1 LNYKL
6 DLTYNNSASEYS
18 INTLPELQQKLLLC
32 IDENPG
38 IRYRELLRLIN
49 FSNGVLSYHV
59 NKLEKLDLVN
69 VERKNRLT
77 RFFPRNISNE
87 VMGILGNLRNET
99 SYEIMKLL
107 SERGPISQQE
117 IVKSTRKAAS
127 TISWRMKKLLDDNII
142 CIKDK
147 DFNYDENKDF
157 GSKIQHKKVKL
168 YELLNRNLV
177 NDLIY
182 NTNKYI
188 DSMVSN
194 YSEMVD
200 SL

>member
-1 LNYKL
+1 LNYNL
-6 DLTYNNSASEYS
+6 DSTYNISSREYFF
-18 INTLPELQQKLLLC
+18 NTLPKLQQKLLVC

-69 VERKNRLT
+69 VERKTRIT

-87 VMGILGNLRNET
+87 IMGILGNLRNQT
-99 SYEIMKLL
+99 SYEIIKLVYE
-107 SERGPISQQE
+107 SGPISQRE
-117 IVKSTRKAAS
+117 IVKYTRKASS
-127 TISWRMKKLLDDNII
+127 TISWHMKKLLDCNII
-142 CIKDK
+142 YIKNR
-147 DFNYDENKDF
+147 DFNYDENIAF
-157 GSKIQHKKVKL
+157 GSKIQYKKVKL
-168 YELLNRNLV
+168 YDLLNRNLV

-188 DSMVSN
+188 DNVVYN
-194 YSEMVD
+194 YSEMID

>member
-1 LNYKL
+1 M
-6 DLTYNNSASEYS
+6 
-18 INTLPELQQKLLLC
+18 
-32 IDENPG
+32 
-38 IRYRELLRLIN
+38 RLIN

-87 VMGILGNLRNET
+87 VMGILGNLRNQT
-99 SYEIMKLL
+99 SYEIIKLVYE
-107 SERGPISQQE
+107 SGPISQRE
-117 IVKSTRKAAS
+117 IVKYTRKASS
-127 TISWRMKKLLDDNII
+127 TISWHMKKLLDCNII
-142 CIKDK
+142 CIKNR
-147 DFNYDENKDF
+147 DFNYDENIAS
-157 GSKIQHKKVKL
+157 GSKIQYKKVKL
-168 YELLNRNLV
+168 YDLLNRNLV

-188 DSMVSN
+188 DNVVNN
-194 YSEMVD
+194 YSEMID

>member
-1 LNYKL
+1 
-6 DLTYNNSASEYS
+6 
-18 INTLPELQQKLLLC
+18 
-32 IDENPG
+32 
-38 IRYRELLRLIN
+38 
-49 FSNGVLSYHV
+49 
-59 NKLEKLDLVN
+59 
-69 VERKNRLT
+69 
-77 RFFPRNISNE
+77 
-87 VMGILGNLRNET
+87 MGILGNLRNQT
-99 SYEIMKLL
+99 SYEIIKLL
-107 SERGPISQQE
+107 SVRGPISQQE

-147 DFNYDENKDF
+147 DFNDENKDF
-157 GSKIQHKKVKL
+157 GSKIQYKKVKL
-168 YELLNRNLV
+168 YDLLNRNLV

>member
-1 LNYKL
+1 MNYKL
-6 DLTYNNSASEYS
+6 ESIYNNSSSEYS
-18 INTLPELQQKLLLC
+18 INTLPKLQKKLLVC

-69 VERKNRLT
+69 VERKTRIT

-87 VMGILGNLRNET
+87 VMGIVGNLRNQT
-99 SYEIMKLL
+99 SYEIIKLVYE
-107 SERGPISQQE
+107 SGPISQRE
-117 IVKSTRKAAS
+117 IVKYTRKASS
-127 TISWRMKKLLDDNII
+127 TISWHMKKLLDCNII
-142 CIKDK
+142 CIKNR
-147 DFNYDENKDF
+147 DFNYDENIAS
-157 GSKIQHKKVKL
+157 GSKIQYKKVKL
-168 YELLNRNLV
+168 YDLLNRNLV

-188 DSMVSN
+188 DNVVNN
-194 YSEMVD
+194 YSEMID

>member
-1 LNYKL
+1 MNYKL
-6 DLTYNNSASEYS
+6 VSTYNNYSSEYF
-18 INTLPELQQKLLLC
+18 INTLPKLQQELLVC

-38 IRYRELLRLIN
+38 IRYRELLRLIK
-49 FSNGVLSYHV
+49 FPNGVLSYHV

-69 VERKNRLT
+69 VERKTRIT

-87 VMGILGNLRNET
+87 IMGILGNLRSQT
-99 SYEIMKLL
+99 SYEIIKLL
-107 SERGPISQQE
+107 YEKGPISQQE
-117 IVKSTRKAAS
+117 IVKYTRKAAS
-127 TISWRMKKLLDDNII
+127 TISWQMKKLVDDNII

-147 DFNYDENKDF
+147 DFNYDENKGF
-157 GSKIQHKKVKL
+157 GSKIQYKKVKL
-168 YELLNRNLV
+168 YDLLNRNLV

-188 DSMVSN
+188 DNVVNN
-194 YSEMVD
+194 YSELVD

>member
-6 DLTYNNSASEYS
+6 DFTYNNSSSGYS

-77 RFFPRNISNE
+77 RFYPRNISNE
-87 VMGILGNLRNET
+87 IMGILGNLRNQT
-99 SYEIMKLL
+99 SYEIIKLVN
-107 SERGPISQQE
+107 ERGPISQQE
-117 IVKSTRKAAS
+117 IVKYTRKAAS

-142 CIKDK
+142 CIKVK
-147 DFNYDENKDF
+147 DFNYDENKEF
-157 GSKIQHKKVKL
+157 GSNIQYKKVKL
-168 YELLNRNLV
+168 YDLLNRNLV

-182 NTNKYI
+182 KTNKYI
-188 DSMVSN
+188 DNVVNN

>member
-6 DLTYNNSASEYS
+6 NSIYNNSSSEYS
-18 INTLPELQQKLLLC
+18 INTLPELQQKLLVC
-32 IDENPG
+32 VDENPG

-87 VMGILGNLRNET
+87 VMGILGNLRNLT
-99 SYEIMKLL
+99 SYEIIKLL

-117 IVKSTRKAAS
+117 IVKYTRKAAS
-127 TISWRMKKLLDDNII
+127 TISWRMKKLIDDNII

-147 DFNYDENKDF
+147 DFNYDENKEF
-157 GSKIQHKKVKL
+157 GSKIQYKKVKL
-168 YELLNRNLV
+168 YDLLNRNLV

-188 DSMVSN
+188 DNVVIN
-194 YSEMVD
+194 YSEMID

>member
-1 LNYKL
+1 MSYKL
-6 DLTYNNSASEYS
+6 DSTYHNSSSEYS
-18 INTLPELQQKLLLC
+18 INTLPKLQQELLVC

-69 VERKNRLT
+69 VERKTRIT
-77 RFFPRNISNE
+77 RFFPRYISNE
-87 VMGILGNLRNET
+87 IMGILGNLRSQT
-99 SYEIMKLL
+99 SYEIIKLL
-107 SERGPISQQE
+107 YEKGPISQQE

-157 GSKIQHKKVKL
+157 GSKIQYKKVKL
-168 YELLNRNLV
+168 YDLLNRNLV

-188 DSMVSN
+188 DNVVNN

>member
-1 LNYKL
+1 L
-6 DLTYNNSASEYS
+6 DSTYNISSREYFF
-18 INTLPELQQKLLLC
+18 NTLPKLQQKLLVC

-69 VERKNRLT
+69 VERKTRIT

-87 VMGILGNLRNET
+87 IMGILGNLRNQT
-99 SYEIMKLL
+99 SYEIIKLVYE
-107 SERGPISQQE
+107 SGPISQRE
-117 IVKSTRKAAS
+117 IVKYTRKASS
-127 TISWRMKKLLDDNII
+127 TISWHMKKLLECNII
-142 CIKDK
+142 CIKNR
-147 DFNYDENKDF
+147 DFNYDENIAS
-157 GSKIQHKKVKL
+157 GSKIQYKKVKL
-168 YELLNRNLV
+168 YDLLNRNLV

-188 DSMVSN
+188 DNVVNN
-194 YSEMVD
+194 YSEMID

>member
-1 LNYKL
+1 MNYKL
-6 DLTYNNSASEYS
+6 DSTYNNSSSQYS

-32 IDENPG
+32 IDQNPG

-87 VMGILGNLRNET
+87 VMGILGNLRNQT
-99 SYEIMKLL
+99 SYEIIKLL

-117 IVKSTRKAAS
+117 VVKSTRKAAS

-147 DFNYDENKDF
+147 DYNYDENKDF
-157 GSKIQHKKVKL
+157 GSKIQYKKVKL
-168 YELLNRNLV
+168 YDLLNRNLV

>member
-1 LNYKL
+1 M
-6 DLTYNNSASEYS
+6 DSTYYNSASEYS

-87 VMGILGNLRNET
+87 VMGILGNLRNQT
-99 SYEIMKLL
+99 SYEIIKLL

-117 IVKSTRKAAS
+117 IVNSTRKAAS

-142 CIKDK
+142 CIKDNN
-147 DFNYDENKDF
+147 FNYDGNKDF
-157 GSKIQHKKVKL
+157 GNKVQYKKVKL
-168 YELLNRNLV
+168 YDLLNRNLV

-182 NTNKYI
+182 KTNKYI

>member
-1 LNYKL
+1 L
-6 DLTYNNSASEYS
+6 DSPYIISSREYFF
-18 INTLPELQQKLLLC
+18 NTLPKLQQKLLVC

-69 VERKNRLT
+69 VERKTRIT

-87 VMGILGNLRNET
+87 IMGILGNLRNQT
-99 SYEIMKLL
+99 SYEIIKLVYK
-107 SERGPISQQE
+107 SGPISQRE
-117 IVKSTRKAAS
+117 IVKYTRKASS
-127 TISWRMKKLLDDNII
+127 TISWHMKKLLDCNII
-142 CIKDK
+142 CIKNR
-147 DFNYDENKDF
+147 DFNYDGNIAF
-157 GSKIQHKKVKL
+157 GSNIQSKKVKL
-168 YELLNRNLV
+168 YDLLNRNLV
-177 NDLIY
+177 NDIIY

-188 DSMVSN
+188 DNMVNN
-194 YSEMVD
+194 YSEMID

>member
-1 LNYKL
+1 MSYKL
-6 DLTYNNSASEYS
+6 DSTYYNSASEYS

-59 NKLEKLDLVN
+59 DKLEKLELVN

-77 RFFPRNISNE
+77 RFFPRNISFE
-87 VMGILGNLRNET
+87 VMGILGNLRNQT
-99 SYEIMKLL
+99 SYDIIKLL

-157 GSKIQHKKVKL
+157 TSKVQYKKVKL
-168 YELLNRNLV
+168 YDLLNRSLV

-182 NTNKYI
+182 KTNKYI

>member
-1 LNYKL
+1 LSYKL
-6 DLTYNNSASEYS
+6 DSTYYNSASEYS
-18 INTLPELQQKLLLC
+18 INALPELQQKLLLC
-32 IDENPG
+32 IDDNPG

-87 VMGILGNLRNET
+87 VMGILGNLRNQT
-99 SYEIMKLL
+99 SYEIIKLL
-107 SERGPISQQE
+107 TERGPISQQE

-147 DFNYDENKDF
+147 DFNYDGNKDF

-168 YELLNRNLV
+168 YDLLNRNLV

-182 NTNKYI
+182 KTNKYI
-188 DSMVSN
+188 DGMVSN

>member
-1 LNYKL
+1 M
-6 DLTYNNSASEYS
+6 DSTYYNSASEYS

-87 VMGILGNLRNET
+87 VMGILGNLRNQT
-99 SYEIMKLL
+99 SYEIMKLI

-117 IVKSTRKAAS
+117 ILKSTRKAAS
-127 TISWRMKKLLDDNII
+127 TISWRVKKLLDDNII
-142 CIKDK
+142 CIRDK
-147 DFNYDENKDF
+147 DFNNDGNKDF
-157 GSKIQHKKVKL
+157 GSKIQYKKVKL
-168 YELLNRNLV
+168 YDLLNRNLV

-182 NTNKYI
+182 KTNRYI
-188 DSMVSN
+188 DGMVSN

>member
-1 LNYKL
+1 MNYKL
-6 DLTYNNSASEYS
+6 DSTYINSSSEYFF
-18 INTLPELQQKLLLC
+18 NTLPELQQKLLVC

-87 VMGILGNLRNET
+87 VMGILGNLRNQT
-99 SYEIMKLL
+99 SYEIIKLL

-117 IVKSTRKAAS
+117 IVKYTRKAAS

-147 DFNYDENKDF
+147 DFNYYENKEF
-157 GSKIQHKKVKL
+157 GSKIQYKKVKL
-168 YELLNRNLV
+168 YDLLNRNLV

-188 DSMVSN
+188 DNVVNN
-194 YSEMVD
+194 YSEMID